1 MKPDFFRSETLLIER
16 TRNREGP
23 PVTYTVWRPNTSRI
37 FTNTKDALKFIRWPR
52 GTVTGDALR
61 EWFDSFA
68 DKDTKAQP
76 TTLDKAEVVAKG
88 FGPESHDESPDPTT
102 ETKMVT

>member
-1 MKPDFFRSETLLIER
+1 MKPDYFRAGTLYIER

-23 PVTYTVWRPNTSRI
+23 PITYTVWRPNTSRI
-37 FTNTKDALKFIRWPR
+37 FTNTKEALRFIKWPR
-52 GTVTGDALR
+52 GTATGDALR

-68 DKDTKAQP
+68 DKDAKAQP

-88 FGPESHDESPDPTT
+88 FGPEAHDEPPDPTT